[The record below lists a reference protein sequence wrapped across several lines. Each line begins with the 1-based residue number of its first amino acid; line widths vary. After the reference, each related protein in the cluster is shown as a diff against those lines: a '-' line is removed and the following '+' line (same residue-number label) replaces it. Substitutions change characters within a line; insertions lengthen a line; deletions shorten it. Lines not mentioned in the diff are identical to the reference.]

1 MEEKSKRSIPQPREF
16 YRHFKG
22 GLYQIIGLAKDADT
36 LEEQVVYQAL
46 YGSYG
51 LWIRPLAE
59 FVSPVDKEK
68 YPEASQTWRFEKVH
82 PAGKATVSSSA
93 QSVTENRTAESKSSV
108 EEENAVKTAAITKAA
123 VTDSAT
129 PEACENGAQE
139 KEENNV
145 ASTATGNTENRTAPA
160 GNTGNTTTGN
170 SVTGTTAETAE
181 DEKEKENTSEETE
194 QDTFVLDP
202 LVEQFLDADTISDQL
217 QILDALRPRV
227 TDSMIDTM
235 AIAAGVEVAQGDV
248 QTRLYD
254 LKECLK
260 TIERYEQTRDRFR

>member
-22 GLYQIIGLAKDADT
+22 GLYQIIGLAKNADT

-51 LWIRPLAE
+51 LWTRPLAE

-82 PAGKATVSSSA
+82 PAG
-93 QSVTENRTAESKSSV
+93 
-108 EEENAVKTAAITKAA
+108 
-123 VTDSAT
+123 
-129 PEACENGAQE
+129 
-139 KEENNV
+139 
-145 ASTATGNTENRTAPA
+145 
-160 GNTGNTTTGN
+160 NTGNTTTGN

-181 DEKEKENTSEETE
+181 DEKGKGNTSEETE

-202 LVEQFLDADTISDQL
+202 LVEQFLDADTISEQL

>member
-51 LWIRPLAE
+51 LWTRPLAE

-82 PAGKATVSSSA
+82 PAGKGTVSSSV
-93 QSVTENRTAESKSSV
+93 QSVTENETAESKSPV
-108 EEENAVKTAAITKAA
+108 EEENAVKTVTIKKAA
-123 VTDSAT
+123 VTESST
-129 PEACENGAQE
+129 PEAHANGVQE

-160 GNTGNTTTGN
+160 GNTGN

-181 DEKEKENTSEETE
+181 DEKGKENTSAETE